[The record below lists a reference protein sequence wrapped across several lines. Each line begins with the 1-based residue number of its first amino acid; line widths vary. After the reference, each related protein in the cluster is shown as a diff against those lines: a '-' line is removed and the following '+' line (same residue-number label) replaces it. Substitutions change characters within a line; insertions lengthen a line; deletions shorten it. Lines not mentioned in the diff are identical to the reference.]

1 MSIKSLSPFQKKLQ
15 SIMDDYVHLT
25 YAITRKYP
33 KDELYGSV
41 SQHHRS
47 SLSAVLNYIE
57 GYARRRK
64 TVQLNF
70 YETAYGSLSESRY
83 LYAFALKEN
92 GSLNLNTN
100 KQKLWGRKSVRCFW
114 SEITSVERDID
125 QLK

>member
-1 MSIKSLSPFQKKLQ
+1 
-15 SIMDDYVHLT
+15 MDDYVHLT

-41 SQHHRS
+41 SQHRRS

-83 LYAFALKEN
+83 LYAFALKEKWILEPEYQQAEAM
-92 GSLNLNTN
+92 GEEIGAML
-100 KQKLWGRKSVRCFW
+100 W